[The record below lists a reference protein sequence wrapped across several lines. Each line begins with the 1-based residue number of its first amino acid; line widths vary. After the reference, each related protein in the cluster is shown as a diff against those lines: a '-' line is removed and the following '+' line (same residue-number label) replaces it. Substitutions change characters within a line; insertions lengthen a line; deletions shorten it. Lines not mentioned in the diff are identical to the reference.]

1 MNDVVVYLNCIE
13 INKELF
19 LTHIKKSPELL
30 KYIKQDDDICMAAI
44 ELNTDVLQ
52 YIKIQTR
59 DMCLKAVNKNG
70 LALQHVKEQP
80 CIVCKDKTNYIDYC
94 LESRVCSKECYK
106 ELTERI
112 IIGRRDAKYNTTM
125 NKIKNI
131 LGVE

>member
-1 MNDVVVYLNCIE
+1 MNKFNNVNVEGYTVVKVE
-13 INKELF
+13 
-19 LTHIKKSPELL
+19 T
-30 KYIKQDDDICMAAI
+30 
-44 ELNTDVLQ
+44 
-52 YIKIQTR
+52 
-59 DMCLKAVNKNG
+59 
-70 LALQHVKEQP
+70 EQP